1 MKITNRKNLPQI
13 IVDAVSNDQYNPGE
27 RTDYSV
33 TTLLS
38 PAYQKTLQKKH
49 SDEIFEDVAD
59 RLWAMYGSAVH
70 YIIELGAKDGD
81 IIERRFYGEFTGWM
95 PSESDFTS
103 VITAPYGLKTIS
115 AQIDHYRDG
124 VITDWKL
131 TSAYKVKKALQE
143 PDEDW
148 TAQLNVQKVLME
160 MAGHEVKELR
170 IGAMVRDWTKAKY
183 MSEEGYPDQIE
194 YIEIPIWDEAVTRSW
209 IHSRIT
215 AHEVPQPCSQ
225 RERWQDNPTYAIT
238 KKGGSRPAKVEKSR
252 PAAIEYIDHKGW
264 SLDNYEIIERTGPN
278 RRCEFYCNV
287 NEFCDFYRETYLDA
301 SELPFK

>member
-27 RTDYSV
+27 KTDYSV

-38 PAYQKTLQKKH
+38 PAYQKSLQKKH

-59 RLWAMYGSAVH
+59 RLWALFGSAHH
-70 YIIELGAKDGD
+70 YIIERGAKQDD
-81 IIERRFYGEFTGWM
+81 IVEERFYGTF
-95 PSESDFTS
+95 SDK
-103 VITAPYGLKTIS
+103 VIS

-131 TSAYKVKKALQE
+131 TSAYKVKKALQS

-160 MAGHEVKELR
+160 IAGHDVTELR
-170 IGAMVRDWTKAKY
+170 IGAMVRDWTKAKF

-194 YIEIPIWDEAVTRSW
+194 YIEIPIWPKEQAISW
-209 IHSRIT
+209 IEDRIA
-215 AHEVPQPCSQ
+215 AHEAPQPCSQ
-225 RERWQDNPTYAIT
+225 QERWQDDPTYAIT

-252 PAAIEYIDHKGW
+252 SAAMEYMDNKGW
-264 SLDNYEIIERTGPN
+264 SLDDYEIIQRTGPN

-287 NEFCDFYRETYLDA
+287 NEFCDFYSETYL
-301 SELPFK
+301 STNEMPFK